1 VIADLAFLEP
11 RLGRHGRALREI
23 GFARRSGLP
32 LSAACLVANGVR
44 EHFGRLLGRALET
57 EVIAP
62 VVPAAH
68 LFRVLFQEAIIRRV
82 RGRLCE
88 AFIAVRPDDA
98 RRFIAV
104 AFVEPERGP
113 TALSQVERLTLDR
126 LFAVLPPLCVPL
138 CGDVRGVSAEIPE
151 RAAAEARTYFE
162 VRIASGVDAALG
174 FALTVDPLQE
184 SVPALALE
192 DLQDLELECAVECAR
207 GTLGVD
213 AAARLHEGMTL
224 PFETLLEDAGTLR
237 VGEALI
243 ARGTCGTR
251 GGRAAFVVR

>member
-11 RLGRHGRALREI
+11 RLGRHGRAVREI

-62 VVPAAH
+62 VVPDAH
-68 LFRVLFQEAIIRRV
+68 FFRVLFEEAIIRRV

-88 AFIAVRPDDA
+88 AFIAIRPDDA
-98 RRFIAV
+98 RRLIAV

-126 LFAVLPPLCVPL
+126 LFAALPPLIFVIEAGWYAVVALAFSSERP
-138 CGDVRGVSAEIPE
+138 
-151 RAAAEARTYFE
+151 RAAYLRSKFWIDRLAGA
-162 VRIASGVDAALG
+162 VMGALG
-174 FALTVDPLQE
+174 VRLVVDTMR
-184 SVPALALE
+184 PA
-192 DLQDLELECAVECAR
+192 
-207 GTLGVD
+207 
-213 AAARLHEGMTL
+213 
-224 PFETLLEDAGTLR
+224 
-237 VGEALI
+237 
-243 ARGTCGTR
+243 
-251 GGRAAFVVR
+251 